1 VGGEQTRDLAHRTA
15 SRTRCGIYLGVL
27 YWINEAAMRAVT
39 SNDWQSYIRLTHHML
54 PATMPIATVGR
65 RGQTTVPR
73 EIREQLDLKEGDRL
87 LFLVREGEVVVRCLR
102 ETLLDLVGSVPQY
115 GQTDSEGIRKDV
127 MDWVARGYEDE

>member
-1 VGGEQTRDLAHRTA
+1 
-15 SRTRCGIYLGVL
+15 
-27 YWINEAAMRAVT
+27 
-39 SNDWQSYIRLTHHML
+39 
-54 PATMPIATVGR
+54 MPIATVGR